1 MENQILSLIDSLESD
16 CTEIRETIIDRIK
29 NSHFSDGTLK
39 DALMEDPFTI
49 ELSLEDTDLDQMHS
63 YDLGRLEAFEE
74 ILRELKRINK

>member
-1 MENQILSLIDSLESD
+1 MENQILSLIESLESD

-29 NSHFSDGTLK
+29 SAHYSDDTLK